1 MALFEAIPPEDPAQV
16 DRRRYDVKSPVSL
29 ESIGQFEAASP
40 AEVRAAVD
48 RARKAQREWATRSFD
63 ERAEV
68 LWNLVD
74 QFVERQDEIVE
85 LVVKETG
92 KALNEAIS
100 MEVMAPCMQ
109 ISHYAKRGASYLAT
123 RTRRPSGIMKFTKKV
138 TLVYQPLGVVG
149 LITPWN
155 GPVALAANPLAQA
168 VMAGNA
174 VVHKPSEVTPFSA
187 VLLEEMTRA
196 AGFPKDLYQVVQGDG
211 ATGAALVDAGVDKIS
226 FTGSVATGRKV
237 GEACGRNLVPVT
249 LELGGKDAMIVCRDA
264 DLDRAADGAVRGSF
278 FNTGHYCCGTE
289 RVYVPEA
296 VYEPFVEKVV
306 AQTKTLRQA
315 ERGASDVGAVFWDK
329 QMEIIEAHMAD
340 AREKGAKVLVGGERN
355 RSLAGYFFPPTVV
368 VDVDH
373 DMDLMRRETFGPI
386 VAIQKVRDEEEA
398 IELANDSA
406 YGLSGNVWTTDLERG
421 EQLARRMLTGSVSVN
436 DIAVTYG
443 IPEAPFGGVKES
455 GVGQVNGEIGIRG
468 YCHVHPVIVDTSKK
482 AQGGYPYTEESA
494 AGMKK
499 MIKTVFGNRFLRRLF
514 V

>member
-1 MALFEAIPPEDPAQV
+1 MALFERLPD
-16 DRRRYDVKSPVSL
+16 DGDHRRYDVKSPVTL
-29 ESIGQFEAASP
+29 ESIGRFESASE
-40 AEVRAAVD
+40 AEVRAAVE

-63 ERAEV
+63 ERAAV
-68 LWNLVD
+68 LWRLVD
-74 QFVERQDEIVE
+74 QIVERQDEIVD
-85 LVVKETG
+85 LVVRETG
-92 KALNEAIS
+92 KARNEAIS

-109 ISHYAKRGASYLAT
+109 ISHYAKRAKKYL
-123 RTRRPSGIMKFTKKV
+123 RTVTKRPSGIMKLTKKV
-138 TLVYQPLGVVG
+138 SLHYQPLGVVG

-187 VLLEEMTRA
+187 VLLEELTRA
-196 AGFPKDLYQVVQGDG
+196 AGFPEGLYQVVQGDG
-211 ATGAALVDAGVDKIS
+211 QTGAALIEAGVDKVS

-237 GEACGRNLVPVT
+237 GEACGRNLIPVT
-249 LELGGKDAMIVCRDA
+249 LELGGKDAMIVCADA

-289 RVYVPEA
+289 RVYVPESI
-296 VYEPFVEKVV
+296 YEPFVERVV
-306 AQTKTLRQA
+306 AQAKTLKQSDS
-315 ERGASDVGAVFWDK
+315 GACDVGAVFWDK

-340 AREKGAKVLVGGERN
+340 AKARGARVLLGGERN
-355 RSLAGYFFPPTVV
+355 RSLPGFFFPPTVV

-373 DMDLMRRETFGPI
+373 TMELMRQETFGPI
-386 VAIQKVRDEEEA
+386 VAIQRVRDEEEA
-398 IELANDSA
+398 IELANDSD
-406 YGLSGNVWTTDLERG
+406 YGLSGNVWTSDLEKGRRIG
-421 EQLARRMLTGSVSVN
+421 ERMVTGSVSVN

-443 IPEAPFGGVKES
+443 IPEAPFGGVKAS

-468 YCHVHPVIVDTSKK
+468 YCHVHPVIVDTTKK

-494 AGMKK
+494 AGMQKLVR
-499 MIKTVFGNRFLRRLF
+499 TVFGNRLLRWLF